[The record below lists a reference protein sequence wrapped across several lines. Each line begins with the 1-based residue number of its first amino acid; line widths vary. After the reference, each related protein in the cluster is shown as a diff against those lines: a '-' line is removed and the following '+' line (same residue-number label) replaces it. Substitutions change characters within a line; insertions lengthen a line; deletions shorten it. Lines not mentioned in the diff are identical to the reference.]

1 MIGEIKFSMANSL
14 VEGIERIS
22 VERKEEEEKS
32 KHGGDAKDMKIQQE
46 VHMEERQCQ
55 VLECRLI

>member
-1 MIGEIKFSMANSL
+1 MANSL

-32 KHGGDAKDMKIQQE
+32 KHGGDAKDMKMQQE